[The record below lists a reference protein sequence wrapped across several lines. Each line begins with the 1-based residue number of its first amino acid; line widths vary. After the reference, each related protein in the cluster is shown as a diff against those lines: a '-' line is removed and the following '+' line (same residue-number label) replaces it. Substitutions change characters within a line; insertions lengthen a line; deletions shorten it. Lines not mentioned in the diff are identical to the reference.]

1 MYLFSGA
8 GDPIRA
14 TPLTAG
20 VKVRGTSGRRPGPAR
35 AGSGAPP
42 PFDAATLLFQAV
54 RAAGK
59 TDSDAVVKA
68 LEAGAFPGVAGT
80 YRFDASHQ
88 AVWGTPELHGNV
100 IRWEPGG
107 ARIVFPVPEK
117 R

>member
-1 MYLFSGA
+1 M
-8 GDPIRA
+8 I
-14 TPLTAG
+14 
-20 VKVRGTSGRRPGPAR
+20 
-35 AGSGAPP
+35 GS
-42 PFDAATLLFQAV
+42 LLFRFLVLFPGLVAFAGTLPALAAGGSSKQAI
-54 RAAGK
+54 RAAGR

-100 IRWEPGG
+100 IRWEPSG